1 MTYSVVEELKNISM
15 TLIMNF
21 NIGMTLLPDK

>member
-1 MTYSVVEELKNISM
+1 MTYSVVEELKNTSM